1 MTSNIYHTLSGRTK
15 DYLKGKYVYFYMP
28 IEGIPLTSDNLLE
41 LEQKAREIAAAKI
54 NPPKM

>member
-1 MTSNIYHTLSGRTK
+1 
-15 DYLKGKYVYFYMP
+15 MP
-28 IEGIPLTSDNLLE
+28 IEGVSIASDNILA